1 MTKSILFF
9 SHSNSNTAAGKIIN
23 IIVCNEYKIMECRS
37 AECTADSS
45 LDVVHNDEWKCYYI
59 VTKPSVSG
67 VYNPQVAPFT
77 NMV

>member
-1 MTKSILFF
+1 MSTKSWNVDRQNARL
-9 SHSNSNTAAGKIIN
+9 
-23 IIVCNEYKIMECRS
+23 IV
-37 AECTADSS
+37 AEM
-45 LDVVHNDEWKCYYI
+45 VVHSDEWKCYYI